1 MAMSKRVELSAAGER
16 FSAYCA
22 EPAGESQMGLVVIQ
36 EIFGVNSH
44 IRDVCDR
51 FADQGFVALA
61 PDIFHRQQAN
71 VELGYEEADVGIGF
85 GYMQALEPAAVLADL
100 AAAIQWMRDQGATKV
115 GVVGF
120 CMGGL
125 YTYLS
130 AAQLDPDAAVAFYGG
145 GIGDLL
151 DQAANISCP
160 IQFHF
165 GERDSHIPMDVVAR
179 IESAVSVLAD
189 ATVYTYDADHGF
201 NCDQRAAFD
210 PDAAAQAWQRTID
223 FFTQRLA

>member
-1 MAMSKRVELSAAGER
+1 MENQQHIEITAGGEK

-22 EPAGESQMGLVVIQ
+22 GSPGDSRAGLVVIQ

-51 FADQGFVALA
+51 FAAQGYLALA

-71 VELGYEEADVGIGF
+71 IELGYDEADIGVGF
-85 GYMQALEPAAVLADL
+85 GLKQGLNEAEVVADL
-100 AAAIQWMRDQGATKV
+100 AAALQWLRDQGMARV

-130 AAQLDPDAAVAFYGG
+130 AARLDPDAAVAYYGG
-145 GIGDLL
+145 GIGDHL
-151 DQAANISCP
+151 DQAADISCP
-160 IQFHF
+160 IMFHF
-165 GERDSHIPMDVVAR
+165 GELDTHIPPEVV
-179 IESAVSVLAD
+179 ENVTQAVSARAD
-189 ATVYTYDADHGF
+189 ASVYTYPAEHGF
-201 NCDQRAAFD
+201 NCDQRPSFD
-210 PDAAAQAWQRTID
+210 QPSAELAWQRT
-223 FFTQRLA
+223 LALFEQTLG